1 MKGKTPMHSFLAAL
15 ACGLLVLT
23 AGCSEAPQAPVLPPL
38 AKLETLVVSDA
49 TDASGRAWE
58 GVVEAVQH
66 SDLTAQT
73 SGRVTEVLADVNDR
87 VESGAV
93 LVRLSEV
100 EQRAGVNVAL
110 AQVRAAE
117 ANAAEAQANYKRQV
131 ELRARQLIA
140 QSVLDQAKA
149 TRDSAIAARDA
160 ARAQQAQ
167 ATQQTDYTVVR
178 APITGIIS
186 KRWVEPGE
194 SVAPGQALISLYSP
208 EAMRIEVQVPQSDAM
223 AIRSANR
230 ASVVLADGSRLE
242 PAEMVVFP
250 AADPASHSIGVR
262 VTLPAMAQPPPPGS
276 TAQVWFPIG
285 TDEKYVQV
293 PRSVV
298 VQRGE
303 FSAVYV
309 LDGDRLSLRQL
320 RLGRVLGDTVE
331 VLAGL
336 KPGEAVVTDPVAAL
350 QAQSAQRKAAG
361 GGDG

>member
-1 MKGKTPMHSFLAAL
+1 MNTRMRLLPAPLAVGLAL
-15 ACGLLVLT
+15 LMT
-23 AGCSEAPQAPVLPPL
+23 GCSEAPQAPVLPPL
-38 AKLETLVVSDA
+38 PKLETLVVSDA
-49 TDASGRAWE
+49 SATNGRAWE

-87 VESGAV
+87 VESGAI

-100 EQRAGVNVAL
+100 EQRAGVNVAR

-117 ANAAEAQANYKRQV
+117 ANAAEAQANYARQV
-131 ELRARQLIA
+131 ELRNRKLIA
-140 QSVLDQAKA
+140 QALLDQAKA
-149 TRDSAIAARDA
+149 ARDSAIAARDA

-167 ATQQTDYTVVR
+167 AAQQTDYTVVR
-178 APITGIIS
+178 APFAGIVA

-208 EAMRIEVQVPQSDAM
+208 GAMRIEVQVPQSDAV
-223 AIRSANR
+223 AVRAANR

-242 PAEMVVFP
+242 PAAMMVFP
-250 AADPASHSIGVR
+250 AADPASHSVSVR
-262 VTLPAMAQPPPPGS
+262 VTLPELAQPPPPGV

-285 TDEKYVQV
+285 TDAKYVQI

-303 FSAVYV
+303 FSAAYV
-309 LDGDRLSLRQL
+309 LDGNRLSLRQL
-320 RLGRVLGDTVE
+320 RLGRVLGAEVE

-336 KPGEAVVTDPVAAL
+336 KPGESVVTDPVAAL

-361 GGDG
+361 DSND